1 MLYFS
6 VLWMLDIDNHHR
18 GRHKDYLVGQL
29 TMVVLILITIVDD
42 GNKTFGR
49 ISTITGHQTVRGQ

>member
-6 VLWMLDIDNHHR
+6 VLWILDIDNHHR

-29 TMVVLILITIVDD
+29 TMVVLILIMIVDD

-49 ISTITGHQTVRGQ
+49 I